1 MSFKKSKSPCLT
13 CAQRAAPECRINCKV
28 LHEYDL
34 QRIENSKRYNDNNTY
49 TQGTYIQ
56 QMKTQRYLLRIGNI

>member
-1 MSFKKSKSPCLT
+1 MNNGIKSPCW
-13 CAQRAAPECRINCKV
+13 NCKEREIPGCKTNCKA